1 MDLIDRYVVEV
12 ARHLP
17 AKSAEDVAAELRSL
31 LSDAFEARAART
43 GRPKDEALA
52 VEVLREFGEPE
63 EVAARYRGPKQL
75 IGPDWYPIFKSVALG
90 VLLIPLAIK
99 VIEVKLRMVA
109 TGGPVRWAD
118 VWSYAQYACVSF
130 AITVLV
136 FVILERT
143 VRDGGFATD
152 GDWDPRDLPGLP
164 EKEIGRRVPRWESA
178 HSVWLSIFWLTTLN
192 MFPGIVGIF
201 WGFEDYRWFLSASEL
216 GIPLPVTLL
225 NVLLGGLVLLKLVLW
240 RQGRWSAA
248 TRWAQFTVGLLA
260 IVVIGVT
267 LSTASAP
274 TIDAEW
280 FRARGWIGD
289 YSGPFA
295 AAGRVSRIL
304 RGLLWTGL
312 FWQIFNSGRRL
323 WRLLDH
329 HRLTGSPAHPITL

>member
-17 AKSAEDVAAELRSL
+17 AKSAEDVAKELRSL

-99 VIEVKLRMVA
+99 VIEVKIRMVA
-109 TGGPVRWAD
+109 TGGPLRWAD
-118 VWSYAQYACVSF
+118 AWSYAQYACVAF

-143 VRDGGFATD
+143 VKDGGFARD
-152 GDWDPRDLPGLP
+152 DDWDPRDLPALP
-164 EKEIGRRVPRWESA
+164 EKEIGRRVPRLESA
-178 HSVWLSIFWLTTLN
+178 HSVWLSIFWLTSLN

-201 WGFEDYRWFLSASEL
+201 WGFQHHRWFLSASEL

-225 NVLLGGLVLLKLVLW
+225 NVFLGGLLLLKLVLW
-240 RQGRWSAA
+240 RQARWSAG

-267 LSTASAP
+267 LSTAGAP

-280 FRARGWIGD
+280 FRARGWVGD
-289 YSGPFA
+289 YPGALA
-295 AAGRVSRIL
+295 AAGKVSRIL

-323 WRLLDH
+323 WRLRDH